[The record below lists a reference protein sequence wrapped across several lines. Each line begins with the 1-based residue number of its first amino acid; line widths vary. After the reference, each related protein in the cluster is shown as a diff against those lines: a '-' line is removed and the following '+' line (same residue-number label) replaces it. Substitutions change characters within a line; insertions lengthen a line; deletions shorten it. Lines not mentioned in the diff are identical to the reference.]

1 MGHRLLRTKTIA
13 KEDGPDG
20 GSSDGGD
27 GGGGGGGGGDGG
39 GDDDMKNLHLHGWSS
54 EGAAS
59 KKLSKCLTTLDLISL
74 GVGSCCGKDVT
85 A

>member
-13 KEDGPDG
+13 KEDGGESGSEGGDG
-20 GSSDGGD
+20 GVG
-27 GGGGGGGGGDGG
+27 GGGGGGGGGD
-39 GDDDMKNLHLHGWSS
+39 DDLKNLHLHGWSS
-54 EGAAS
+54 EGAAA

-85 A
+85 V